1 MEKATRCL
9 SIMTCGTPSNGT
21 SGITRKDGLVQF
33 RCFKAEGEDGW
44 NDSCNPVSE
53 EQASGTLLLKA
64 NHGGDDDESKVVNER
79 EGPFR
84 DLLWFPESY
93 RRPHENRQ
101 DEGSQW
107 GIRGLPS
114 TRQLSADFNYFG
126 KVATNRESLG
136 RRNKLLGLSRPRYR
150 LVHVGVL

>member
-1 MEKATRCL
+1 MWYPFQWYVRHHQE
-9 SIMTCGTPSNGT
+9 
-21 SGITRKDGLVQF
+21 DGLVQF
-33 RCFKAEGEDGW
+33 GCFKAEGEDGW

-64 NHGGDDDESKVVNER
+64 NHGGDDVESKVVNQR

-114 TRQLSADFNYFG
+114 TRQLSADFKYFG
-126 KVATNRESLG
+126 KVATNRESWADG
-136 RRNKLLGLSRPRYR
+136 INY
-150 LVHVGVL
+150 LVFRDLDTDWFTSEYYSFLP